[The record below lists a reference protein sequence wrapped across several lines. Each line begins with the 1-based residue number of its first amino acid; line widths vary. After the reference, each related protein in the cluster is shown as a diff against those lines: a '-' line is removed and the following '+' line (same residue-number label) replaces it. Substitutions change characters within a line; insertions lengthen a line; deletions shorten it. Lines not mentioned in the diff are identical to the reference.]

1 MQVDK
6 PGARIN
12 PMLFGLMTEEIN
24 FSYDGGLYGELI
36 QNRIFRNT
44 RGARGPAP
52 ELADA
57 KPIEGVPHWY
67 VVTSADA
74 WAPPSPDA
82 NDPVNTTALTT
93 SLKLTISTVPAG
105 GRVGVANTGY
115 WGIPAKPNTHLSV
128 LLLRQGLRRLHRPA
142 DRRHRIQRRQ
152 NHSRLRHGPCRHRQ
166 VATLHRSR

>member
-44 RGARGPAP
+44 RGGRGPAP

-57 KPIEGVPHWY
+57 TPIEGVPHWY
-67 VVTSADA
+67 VVTSSDA
-74 WAPPSPDA
+74 VGAAVPDT

-93 SLKLTISTVPAG
+93 SLKLTISSVPAG

-115 WGIPAKPNTHLSV
+115 WGIPAKPNSTYQCSFYAKASDGFTGPLTVAIESNDGKTVHASATV
-128 LLLRQGLRRLHRPA
+128 PA
-142 DRRHRIQRRQ
+142 SPTSG
-152 NHSRLRHGPCRHRQ
+152 NATTSR
-166 VATLHRSR
+166 